1 MPRHPSQGGSA
12 GSNPV
17 GATEVAAQRY
27 LTIHDAD
34 TRPGN
39 LRNLSP
45 DEALPLAA
53 IDLAVMYC
61 VALGSY
67 PRDRL

>member
-1 MPRHPSQGGSA
+1 MIMPHPCPPSSPGMPPDIG
-12 GSNPV
+12 
-17 GATEVAAQRY
+17 QRY